1 MAKAFSLASWNVE
14 HFKDEPERVARVVDF
29 LKEQDPDVFALLEV
43 EGKEAFTELVRQMS
57 DYQFHITEGPQT
69 QEILVGVK
77 HDLTAFYTQ
86 KVQFKSG
93 IQTLRPGALLTVTV
107 EGVHY
112 SILFLH
118 TKSGSKP
125 IGLGVRDDQFER
137 AYKFKKLLDKIAGGK
152 GKANYFFLG
161 DLNVMGMQYPFE
173 KDIVPP
179 LELKKI
185 DRDAKKV
192 KMRRLTKN
200 HPATWWNGPAS
211 KFAPADLD
219 HVVAS
224 DHLKFKPLNGADIA
238 VRGWPTL
245 NTEKEKAA
253 WIKEYSDHGLL
264 YLEVQKV
271 DM

>member
-43 EGKEAFTELVRQMS
+43 EGKEVFAELVRQMS

-93 IQTLRPGALLTVTV
+93 IQALRPGALLTVTV

-137 AYKFKKLLDKIAGGK
+137 AYKFKKLLDEIAGGK

-161 DLNVMGMQYPFE
+161 DLNVIQAFQWSQHCGT
-173 KDIVPP
+173 
-179 LELKKI
+179 
-185 DRDAKKV
+185 
-192 KMRRLTKN
+192 RLA
-200 HPATWWNGPAS
+200 HAQ
-211 KFAPADLD
+211 D
-219 HVVAS
+219 
-224 DHLKFKPLNGADIA
+224 
-238 VRGWPTL
+238 
-245 NTEKEKAA
+245 
-253 WIKEYSDHGLL
+253 
-264 YLEVQKV
+264 
-271 DM
+271 